1 MDEKMLLEAI
11 SRMMDDK
18 LKPIRE
24 DVDGLKDDVALLRSD
39 YGKDQW
45 FRLQMQQDSTTTKDA
60 VKIIKEDVR
69 DIKRKVGVLYDW
81 VDGIDLKVRDISDFK
96 KTN

>member
-11 SRMMDDK
+11 SRMMDEK